1 MSPSSTNEDDV
12 NDETIIDS
20 DVNDDIVSE
29 IVEKPKKKKR
39 SYIKGGLVKK
49 AKKKKKNTKKICKT
63 CGQNILQNEIRSG
76 LMYKD
81 TYHQIQ
87 VKNYCK
93 NHETTYSNHKCKPNW
108 CGDCDYLI
116 NYDITIDHSKW
127 ER

>member
-29 IVEKPKKKKR
+29 IVERPKKKKR
-39 SYIKGGLVKK
+39 SYKRKN
-49 AKKKKKNTKKICKT
+49 AKKKICKT
-63 CGQNILQNEIRSG
+63 CGQNILENEASRS

-93 NHETTYSNHKCKPNW
+93 DHEITYSNHKCKPNW

-116 NYDITIDHSKW
+116 NYEITIDHSKW

>member
-1 MSPSSTNEDDV
+1 MCEKNFEGKVMSLSSTSEDDV

-20 DVNDDIVSE
+20 DINDDVVSE

-39 SYIKGGLVKK
+39 SYKREKVK
-49 AKKKKKNTKKICKT
+49 KKICKT
-63 CGQNILQNEIRSG
+63 CGQDILENEIRRS

-81 TYHQIQ
+81 TYHQMQ

-108 CGDCDYLI
+108 CGDCGFLM
-116 NYDITIDHSKW
+116 NYEITVNYKK
-127 ER
+127 

>member
-1 MSPSSTNEDDV
+1 MSPSSTNEDDI

-20 DVNDDIVSE
+20 EINDDIISE
-29 IVEKPKKKKR
+29 IVKKPKKKKR
-39 SYIKGGLVKK
+39 SYKRKK
-49 AKKKKKNTKKICKT
+49 TTTKICKT
-63 CGQNILQNEIRSG
+63 CGQDILENEARRG

-81 TYHQIQ
+81 TYHQVQ
-87 VKNYCK
+87 VKNYCED
-93 NHETTYSNHKCKPNW
+93 HEQRYTNHKCKPNW